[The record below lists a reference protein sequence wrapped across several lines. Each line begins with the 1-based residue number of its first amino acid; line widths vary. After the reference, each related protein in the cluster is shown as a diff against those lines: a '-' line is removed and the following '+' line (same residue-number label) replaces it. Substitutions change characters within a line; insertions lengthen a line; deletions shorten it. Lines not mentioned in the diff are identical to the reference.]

1 MPDAAPDLAV
11 LAVAARRVRWQ
22 RALRAAASLSVVALA
37 LSVALVLLTRLRV
50 LHTLHPVAL
59 APLAL
64 PLLGALANA
73 LRPVRPLDAARRLD
87 DHHHLHDRLGI
98 AWQFRQRPDSAR
110 TPFMKAAI
118 DDAVSHAR
126 TVDVRAALPWQLPPE
141 LRVVAV
147 LAALL
152 ALVAR
157 VPIPSASPPRAAR
170 RAPTAQARD
179 TADLHDDDLAAFREA
194 ARQLEATA
202 RTEEARRGVE
212 QFNRLLDDLAHRRLD
227 RDEAFRRLA
236 ALHESLSAQDAAAG
250 RRVSEA
256 LRTMGDEMNPR
267 DPATRRLAEALRQGD
282 AGAASQAMREMSQAL
297 RQGPV
302 TAQQRQQMS
311 QALRRAAEARPDTE
325 ELRRQVE
332 QARREVEESLRR
344 QRERA
349 LNQQEESL
357 LRRRQR
363 EAERLTGEQQQRE
376 AQRREAEHLQREIA
390 QAAQDLAR
398 DLQAAGADLQRGAE
412 ELSRMHDEQ
421 QSQRSTEELRQQL
434 EQLRE
439 LMRQQRGQGGQ
450 QQRSRL
456 QQFSRNANGQHGQSG
471 QPGQAGQA
479 GQQGQQGQSG
489 QQGLQPGGQ
498 GNGPPQGVV
507 LAPGGGGVPLPMPGQ
522 SPGQQAPGGQPGQR
536 GQEPGRGAGVQHD
549 ENLRGAAIDPLGRTR
564 AVQVQGQQTGNGPSR
579 SQVIRTAAGSGFA
592 SRPYRQVYSPYWD
605 RAREVLHQ
613 GEVPPGF
620 RSYVRRYFQLIRPRE
635 E

>member
-1 MPDAAPDLAV
+1 MSDAPPDLAV

-22 RALRAAASLSVVALA
+22 RALHAAASLSVLALA
-37 LSVALVLLTRLRV
+37 ASVALVLLTRLHVLRV
-50 LHTLHPVAL
+50 QHPVAL
-59 APLAL
+59 ALSPLAL
-64 PLLGALANA
+64 PLLGALLNA

-87 DHHHLHDRLGI
+87 AHHKLHDRLGI
-98 AWQFRQRPDSAR
+98 AWQFRQQPPGQR
-110 TPFMKAAI
+110 TPFMQAAI
-118 DDAVSHAR
+118 NDAADHAR
-126 TVDVRAALPWQLPPE
+126 SVDVRAALPWQLPPE

-152 ALVAR
+152 LLVAR
-157 VPIPSASPPRAAR
+157 VPVPSRAPASPSRP
-170 RAPTAQARD
+170 APTVVPRD
-179 TADLHDDDLAAFREA
+179 AAELSDDDLAAFREA
-194 ARQLEATA
+194 ARQVEAQA
-202 RTEEARRGVE
+202 RTEGARRGVE
-212 QFNRLLDDLAHRRLD
+212 EFNRLLDDLAHRRLD

-236 ALHESLSAQDAAAG
+236 ALRESLAAQDAAAG

-256 LRTMGDEMNPR
+256 LRTLGDEMNPR
-267 DPATRRLAEALRQGD
+267 DASTRRLAEALRQGD
-282 AGAASQAMREMSQAL
+282 AGAASQAMREMSQTL
-297 RQGPV
+297 RQGPM

-311 QALRRAAEARPDTE
+311 QALQRAAEARPDTE

-332 QARREVEESLRR
+332 QARREVEDMLRR

-349 LNQQEESL
+349 LNPQEESL

-363 EAERLTGEQQQRE
+363 EAERLTGEQQRRE
-376 AQRREAEHLQREIA
+376 EQRREAEHLQREIA

-398 DLQAAGADLQRGAE
+398 DLQAAGADLDRGAE

-450 QQRSRL
+450 RQRMRL
-456 QQFSRNANGQHGQSG
+456 QQFSRS
-471 QPGQAGQA
+471 AG
-479 GQQGQQGQSG
+479 GQQGQQGQG
-489 QQGLQPGGQ
+489 QQGQQGQGQQGTLQQGGQ
-498 GNGPPQGVV
+498 GNGPPQGVA
-507 LAPGGGGVPLPMPGQ
+507 LLPGGSGGVPLPLPGQ
-522 SPGQQAPGGQPGQR
+522 SPGRQGQGGQPGQQ
-536 GQEPGRGAGVQHD
+536 GQETGTGAGVQHD
-549 ENLRGAAIDPLGRTR
+549 ENIRGAAVDPLGRTQ

-592 SRPYRQVYSPYWD
+592 SRPYREVYSPYWD

-635 E
+635 N